1 MSFLTYIAS
10 DAPLREVKNPHYRT
24 LSVNEALKI
33 GMEIPEYMLEPEVDR
48 DKPDALLWSDVTI
61 VIDLENRTSYDGKAD
76 DNYAIWPL
84 EKTADI
90 LTEKRFCVYLEWQYT
105 QGRANQ
111 VIKYIK
117 ENLEHTD
124 EVEIWRIWMGGGFPQ
139 RIIKAEIPVDKL
151 TVDDV
156 RKIDTIDPWLEKR
169 NAPTGK
175 RKSQG
180 IKHTDELYDLWE
192 PTAHYCFTIL

>member
-76 DNYAIWPL
+76 DN
-84 EKTADI
+84 
-90 LTEKRFCVYLEWQYT
+90 
-105 QGRANQ
+105 
-111 VIKYIK
+111 
-117 ENLEHTD
+117 
-124 EVEIWRIWMGGGFPQ
+124 
-139 RIIKAEIPVDKL
+139 
-151 TVDDV
+151 
-156 RKIDTIDPWLEKR
+156 
-169 NAPTGK
+169 
-175 RKSQG
+175 
-180 IKHTDELYDLWE
+180 
-192 PTAHYCFTIL
+192 